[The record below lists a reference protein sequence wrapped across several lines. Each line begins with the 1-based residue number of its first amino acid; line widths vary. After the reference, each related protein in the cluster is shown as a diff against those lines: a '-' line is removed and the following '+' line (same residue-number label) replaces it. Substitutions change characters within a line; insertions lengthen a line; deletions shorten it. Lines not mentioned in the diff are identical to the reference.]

1 MIYSR
6 KDAVI
11 SECGQYRYTLLRVW
25 DERLPKVMFI
35 GLNPSVADADRDDF
49 TLKRCVAYARDWGYG
64 GVLIGNLFA
73 YRSTDPKALKHASD
87 PIGSEN
93 DIRLKRLA
101 DKAEIVVAVWGNH
114 GTFMHRGDAVRKQI
128 PRLHYL
134 ALTQKGEPHH
144 PRGLPGC
151 LGPKFLASIVSK

>member
-1 MIYSR
+1 MQYTQ

-11 SECGQYRYTLLRVW
+11 SHCGQYRYTLVRVW
-25 DERLPKVMFI
+25 DERLPKVMFV
-35 GLNPSVADADRDDF
+35 GLNPSVADAERDDF

-73 YRSTDPKALKHASD
+73 YRSTDPRALKNARD
-87 PIGSEN
+87 PIGPEN
-93 DIRLKRLA
+93 DIWLKRLA
-101 DKAEIVVAVWGNH
+101 DESEIVVAAWGNH
-114 GTFMHRGDAVRKQI
+114 GTFMHRGEAVRKLV

-144 PRGLPGC
+144 PRGLPNE
-151 LGPKFLASIVSK
+151 LKPRL